1 MTETNKF
8 ARRATR
14 ADLSSAELMREC
26 GRKLTDVVLWQ
37 AFQER
42 FHARITAYVVRSL
55 SFFRRTQDSDLV
67 CDLVQQ
73 VYVRLLLNNGRAMSG
88 FREETD
94 FSVLAFLGRMSMS
107 AVSDHFRPQQAGKRT
122 AEIISIDEARRVEE
136 DKPAPDLDVT
146 AILSWI
152 DVGRLIESETDR
164 RNATRNVL
172 IFKLHYLEG
181 LTVREISSYPG
192 FDLTESSI
200 EVILKNLREQLRRK
214 LGR

>member
-1 MTETNKF
+1 MTEPIKF
-8 ARRATR
+8 GRQTTR
-14 ADLSSAELMREC
+14 VDLSSAELLREC
-26 GRKLTDVVLWQ
+26 GRKLTDVELWQ

-42 FHARITAYVVRSL
+42 FHTRITAYVVRAL
-55 SFFRRTQDSDLV
+55 RFFRRNQDPDLV

-73 VYVRLLLNNGRAMSG
+73 VYLRLLYNNGRAMSG

-94 FSVLAFLGRMSMS
+94 FSVFAFLGRMSMS

-136 DKPAPDLDVT
+136 DRPAPDLDVT

-152 DVGRLIESETDR
+152 DVGRLIESEPDR

-181 LTVREISSYPG
+181 LTVREISCYPG
-192 FDLTESSI
+192 FDLTASAI

-214 LGR
+214 MGR